1 MKGNIYVDIAPCR
14 VRPGLWPRF
23 LCLTLTS
30 LHRAGGFWDRGQE
43 HGRWRFAVSVPR
55 STALLAHPPVCHTST
70 NTGKP
75 WSLIIIH
82 SFYASTRK
90 ISTDDAYSS
99 PDIFYVVYFL
109 VFNLGLTQ
117 ILKYIVASNNNTFYS
132 IYNTIHTCLW
142 CFTTHYYLK
151 CIKNICVY
159 NKTNTLG

>member
-1 MKGNIYVDIAPCR
+1 MKGNTYVDIAPYR

-82 SFYASTRK
+82 SFYMSTGQ
-90 ISTDDAYSS
+90 INTDDTFNSLYILCC
-99 PDIFYVVYFL
+99 IFSNLQSRSDTHSEVY
-109 VFNLGLTQ
+109 
-117 ILKYIVASNNNTFYS
+117 Y
-132 IYNTIHTCLW
+132 
-142 CFTTHYYLK
+142 
-151 CIKNICVY
+151 CIQ
-159 NKTNTLG
+159 